1 MTQMCVSHVNIGKW
15 AEALPT
21 VKVTLLLVNICV
33 GMAASGCFIFTALII
48 KVLLWIAQ
56 EHNIVLPV
64 LHVQGKSRR
73 EK

>member
-1 MTQMCVSHVNIGKW
+1 MCVSHVNTGKW

-48 KVLLWIAQ
+48 KILLWIAQ
-56 EHNIVLPV
+56 EHIVVFPV
-64 LHVQGKSRR
+64 LQV
-73 EK
+73 